1 MDAPPSYEATVTGSS
16 STNQPNASATQ
27 RESRNG
33 IPPQKRR
40 SMEDELRP
48 LPEGWLRQY
57 DPENHHQFFIDT
69 TTSPPRSIW
78 SHPYDDEQYLSTLS
92 PAEREKVTRLHRSI
106 SLADIEAESSDDDT
120 HPHQHQ
126 KQQQHPELP
135 PRKSPN
141 DANDAN
147 PTGIRKFGRHMK
159 DKLTH
164 STHAE
169 REHARQQRAE
179 QERRAYEAHLRARD
193 AMARALRTGEPQF
206 LGKDTDGRDVYIEPP
221 NGPAAGLPTGAYGY
235 SPYSQ
240 GGAYANPNARF
251 VRPAQPYERPYGY
264 GYGGGYGFPIVG
276 GLLGGALL
284 GSLLF

>member
-16 STNQPNASATQ
+16 STNQPNTSTTQ
-27 RESRNG
+27 HESRNG

-57 DPENHHQFFIDT
+57 DPETHHQFFIDT
-69 TTSPPRSIW
+69 NASPPRSIW

-92 PAEREKVTRLHRSI
+92 PAEREKVTRLHRSV

-120 HPHQHQ
+120 HHPHQQ
-126 KQQQHPELP
+126 QQQQQHQELP

-141 DANDAN
+141 DASDAN
-147 PTGIRKFGRHMK
+147 PTGIYKFGRRMK

-169 REHARQQRAE
+169 RERARQQRAE

-221 NGPAAGLPTGAYGY
+221 NGPALPRGAYGY
-235 SPYSQ
+235 NPYAQ

-264 GYGGGYGFPIVG
+264 GYGGGYGFPIAG
-276 GLLGGALL
+276 ALLGGALL
-284 GSLLF
+284 GGLLF